1 MKHFLKL
8 FDLHLKHEKKK
19 KMEPVHLKEL
29 AKCFFLYCRATVV
42 AHDECRVPFSCYVT

>member
-19 KMEPVHLKEL
+19 KDGTGSLERTRQMFFFSIVEL
-29 AKCFFLYCRATVV
+29 LLLHTMSVACRSVV
-42 AHDECRVPFSCYVT
+42 M